1 MSSYISNL
9 VHFVWGTKERKSRIK
24 PAWQDRLYGYLG
36 GILRNK
42 NAKLMAAG
50 GIEDHVHVFASLPA
64 TVTLAEIAGALKT
77 NSSRWVHENIEGA
90 GQFRWQEG
98 YGAFSV
104 SKSGEERVIQYI
116 QNQPAHHRKLK
127 FQEEFIALLQKHGI
141 EYDERYLWV

>member
-9 VHFVWGTKERKSRIK
+9 VHFVWGTKERKSRIE

-50 GIEDHVHVFASLPA
+50 GIDDHVHVFASLPA
-64 TVTLAEIAGALKT
+64 TVTLAEIAGAMKT

-90 GQFRWQEG
+90 GQFGWQEG

-116 QNQPAHHRKLK
+116 QNQPAHHRKQR
-127 FQEEFIALLQKHGI
+127 FQEELLTLLKKHGI